1 MRNATRLIWIVVG
14 LVLVLAPLGLPPF
27 AMTLLTEAVILGL
40 FAMSLDLMFGYTRLV
55 SFGHAAAYGFGAYA
69 CGWLLLHT
77 GMPLLF
83 AVFAA
88 GLLTGVMAIGVGW
101 MCTLATGVS
110 FSMLTLALA
119 QLLYAISFKWTS
131 VTGGSDGLAGIPRT
145 IGPFGFAALS
155 SKAGFYYLALGCLV
169 GGFLICSALVRSP
182 FGAVLRGIRE
192 NEAKTT
198 ALGYN
203 TRLYKIAVVA
213 ISYGLGGLA
222 GALYAPFAGFANTEL
237 LFWLLSGQVLIMVIV
252 GGAGTLIGP
261 VLGAAFFMLMEHQL
275 SAWTEAW
282 ALYFGL
288 IFIATNKG
296 SVLYQDAPNRRRWL
310 RHLRW
315 AEQQYREY
323 EKPLNADSSFLNPP
337 SLSSRFSAGSS
348 QSSNRTSCRYSPPM
362 VWNLPARTRPGVPF
376 STRTQPMP
384 SRPGRPLT
392 RVNTTKAPASSAR
405 LTSVFTPLRR
415 SVSPRTVVLV
425 A

>member
-1 MRNATRLIWIVVG
+1 M
-14 LVLVLAPLGLPPF
+14 LAPLGLPPF

-88 GLLTGVMAIGVGW
+88 ALLTGVMAIGVGW

-110 FSMLTLALA
+110 FSMLTLAFA

-145 IGPFGFAALS
+145 VGPFGFAALS
-155 SKAGFYYLALGCLV
+155 SKTGFYYLALGCLV
-169 GGFLICSALVRSP
+169 AGFLVCSALVRSP

-213 ISYGLGGLA
+213 IAYGLGGLA

-252 GGAGTLIGP
+252 GGSGTLVGP
-261 VLGAAFFMLMEHQL
+261 VLGAAFFMLNLNLRGKLALVTGASKGIGLACARQL
-275 SAWTEAW
+275 AEEGCHLHLASRTKADLERAKESIQ
-282 ALYFGL
+282 ARH
-288 IFIATNKG
+288 NV
-296 SVLYQDAPNRRRWL
+296 SVTDPSRRSQQRRR
-310 RHLRW
+310 R
-315 AEQQYREY
+315 AV
-323 EKPLNADSSFLNPP
+323 
-337 SLSSRFSAGSS
+337 AGGG
-348 QSSNRTSCRYSPPM
+348 
-362 VWNLPARTRPGVPF
+362 LP
-376 STRTQPMP
+376 
-384 SRPGRPLT
+384 
-392 RVNTTKAPASSAR
+392 
-405 LTSVFTPLRR
+405 
-415 SVSPRTVVLV
+415 
-425 A
+425 